1 MEIFDNLDSVL
12 DTAKNVIGT
21 AANAIAEKTVEIK
34 DASKT
39 KYKIYELK
47 SDIKK
52 MYSAIGKLTYAQKTE
67 GADNVE
73 DVSQLCLMI
82 KEKKDKI
89 AQLQNGM
96 GDIEFKCPSCGKTTS
111 GANSHCPNCGANMT
125 TQATAETDA
134 DIFDEPERESEA

>member
-73 DVSQLCLMI
+73 DISQLCLMI

-96 GDIEFKCPSCGKTTS
+96 

>member
-1 MEIFDNLDSVL
+1 
-12 DTAKNVIGT
+12 
-21 AANAIAEKTVEIK
+21 
-34 DASKT
+34 
-39 KYKIYELK
+39 
-47 SDIKK
+47 
-52 MYSAIGKLTYAQKTE
+52 
-67 GADNVE
+67 
-73 DVSQLCLMI
+73 MI

>member
-1 MEIFDNLDSVL
+1 MGIMDNLDSVF

-39 KYKIYELK
+39 KYRIYELK

-52 MYSAIGKLTYAQKTE
+52 MYFAIGKLTYAEKID
-67 GADNVE
+67 GKDNSE
-73 DVSQLCLMI
+73 DVSQLCMMI

-89 AQLQNGM
+89 IQLQNGM
-96 GDIEFKCPSCGKTTS
+96 GDIEFKCPSCGKATS
-111 GANSHCPNCGANMT
+111 GANAHCPSCGASMT
-125 TQATAETDA
+125 TQATAETDS
-134 DIFDEPERESEA
+134 DIFEEDERDSEQ

>member
-1 MEIFDNLDSVL
+1 
-12 DTAKNVIGT
+12 
-21 AANAIAEKTVEIK
+21 
-34 DASKT
+34 
-39 KYKIYELK
+39 
-47 SDIKK
+47 
-52 MYSAIGKLTYAQKTE
+52 
-67 GADNVE
+67 
-73 DVSQLCLMI
+73 MI

-125 TQATAETDA
+125 TQATVETDA

>member
-52 MYSAIGKLTYAQKTE
+52 MYSAIGKLTYAQPGLMPTLRL
-67 GADNVE
+67 NIRF
-73 DVSQLCLMI
+73 LCAM
-82 KEKKDKI
+82 
-89 AQLQNGM
+89 
-96 GDIEFKCPSCGKTTS
+96 
-111 GANSHCPNCGANMT
+111 
-125 TQATAETDA
+125 
-134 DIFDEPERESEA
+134 

>member
-67 GADNVE
+67 GADNAE

-82 KEKKDKI
+82 KEKKDKVNKRAFSEI
-89 AQLQNGM
+89 CVEEDGKA
-96 GDIEFKCPSCGKTTS
+96 FKSVFKRG
-111 GANSHCPNCGANMT
+111 
-125 TQATAETDA
+125 
-134 DIFDEPERESEA
+134 I